1 MSIKKKILII
11 ISAGVVIVASVAL
24 YMYNMPA
31 RDVQATK
38 TDYNFKASA
47 IVKEYLADPEKANQ
61 KYLDD
66 EGESKVLEITGIVAD
81 ISEDFN
87 KQKVILLKSD
97 TDKAGVS
104 ASFTSETNKS
114 TQGVNI
120 GDEITIKGVIRSG
133 ASYDEDLG
141 MYEHVILEKSDIIT
155 Q

>member
-1 MSIKKKILII
+1 MSVKKKILII
-11 ISAGVVIVASVAL
+11 ISAGVIIVAAVAV

-38 TDYNFKASA
+38 TDYSYKASA
-47 IVKEYLADPEKANQ
+47 IVKEYLNDSQKANQ

-66 EGESKVLEITGIVAD
+66 EGESKVLEITGVVAG

-87 KQKVILLKSD
+87 NQKVILLKSD

-104 ASFTSETNKS
+104 AIFTSETNKS
-114 TQGVNI
+114 TEGVGI
-120 GDEITIKGVIRSG
+120 GDEVTIKGVIRSG